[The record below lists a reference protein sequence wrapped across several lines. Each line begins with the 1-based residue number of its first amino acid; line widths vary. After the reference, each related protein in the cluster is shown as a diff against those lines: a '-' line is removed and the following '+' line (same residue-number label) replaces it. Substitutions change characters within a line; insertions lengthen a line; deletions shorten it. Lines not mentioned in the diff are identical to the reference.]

1 MEFTKNLLFIQFR
14 QIFSTLLYIKFKLFS
29 PQKRMR
35 PSTYIRKNFE
45 IPNLCLAP
53 NIGHYDVKQYGQKW
67 ALLAHSFQLSRRL
80 FFERWENIWIPL
92 EKSYLPVHTFIV
104 FRGRT
109 RAGHVKW
116 CTQRQGSRET
126 PGSIFARPRSI
137 RFAWG
142 WITRLVLCTW
152 TSSCDGLT
160 VTGKFFANLRYLPNR
175 SIQYTDHYFSSK
187 SSLKWFA
194 RPN

>member
-80 FFERWENIWIPL
+80 FFER
-92 EKSYLPVHTFIV
+92 
-104 FRGRT
+104 
-109 RAGHVKW
+109 
-116 CTQRQGSRET
+116 
-126 PGSIFARPRSI
+126 
-137 RFAWG
+137 
-142 WITRLVLCTW
+142 
-152 TSSCDGLT
+152 
-160 VTGKFFANLRYLPNR
+160 
-175 SIQYTDHYFSSK
+175 
-187 SSLKWFA
+187 
-194 RPN
+194 